1 MFLPKCYFLNLNVH
15 IPYKMLLDFSFFLH
29 YLLKCIFYRKRE
41 SKGNLIFSYNGP
53 KDPNFLQMKIII
65 IIIIIIIILVLRL
78 NIFLCTIYFSSLIF
92 FGWGVVIK
100 QRENKKKQKFI
111 ALDIV
116 ESRSCVVSFISAS
129 FFTSAVNIFIFRR
142 ADP

>member
-1 MFLPKCYFLNLNVH
+1 MFLPKWYFLNLNVH

-65 IIIIIIIILVLRL
+65 IIIIIILVLLL

>member
-1 MFLPKCYFLNLNVH
+1 MFLPKWYFLNLNVH

-53 KDPNFLQMKIII
+53 KDPNFLQMKII

>member
-1 MFLPKCYFLNLNVH
+1 MFLPKWYFLNLNVR
-15 IPYKMLLDFSFFLH
+15 ISYKMLLDFSFFLH

-41 SKGNLIFSYNGP
+41 SKGNLIFCYNGP

-65 IIIIIIIILVLRL
+65 IIIILVLLL
-78 NIFLCTIYFSSLIF
+78 NIFLCTIYFYSLIF

>member
-1 MFLPKCYFLNLNVH
+1 MFLPKWYFLNLNVR
-15 IPYKMLLDFSFFLH
+15 ISYKMLLDFSFFLH

-41 SKGNLIFSYNGP
+41 SKGNLIFCYNGP

-65 IIIIIIIILVLRL
+65 IIIILVLLL

-100 QRENKKKQKFI
+100 QRENKKKTKIYCTWHRWITEWCGLFYKCKF
-111 ALDIV
+111 LYL
-116 ESRSCVVSFISAS
+116 SGYYFY
-129 FFTSAVNIFIFRR
+129 F
-142 ADP
+142 

>member
-1 MFLPKCYFLNLNVH
+1 MFLPKWYFLNLNVH

-65 IIIIIIIILVLRL
+65 IIIIIILVLLL

-116 ESRSCVVSFISAS
+116 ESQSGVVSFISAS
-129 FFTSAVNIFIFRR
+129 FFTSAVTIFIFRR

>member
-1 MFLPKCYFLNLNVH
+1 MFLPKWYFLNLNVH

-41 SKGNLIFSYNGP
+41 SKGNLIFCYNGP

-65 IIIIIIIILVLRL
+65 IIIIIILVLLL

-100 QRENKKKQKFI
+100 QRENKNKNKN
-111 ALDIV
+111 LLHLT
-116 ESRSCVVSFISAS
+116 SLNHGVVWSLL
-129 FFTSAVNIFIFRR
+129 
-142 ADP
+142 

>member
-1 MFLPKCYFLNLNVH
+1 MFLPKWYFLNLNVH

-41 SKGNLIFSYNGP
+41 SKGNLIFCYNGP

-65 IIIIIIIILVLRL
+65 IIIIIILVLLL

-116 ESRSCVVSFISAS
+116 ESQSGVVSFISAS
-129 FFTSAVNIFIFRR
+129 FFTSAVTIFIFRR
-142 ADP
+142 ADS

>member
-1 MFLPKCYFLNLNVH
+1 MFLPKWYFLNLNVH

-53 KDPNFLQMKIII
+53 KDPNFLQMKI

>member
-1 MFLPKCYFLNLNVH
+1 MFLPKWYFLNLNVH

-100 QRENKKKQKFI
+100 QRKNKKKQKFI